1 MDPCQGPGTEPK
13 RTDQSPVAERT
24 TKPQV
29 QRSERS
35 GSGKDHAVQPE
46 RPENTGDCA
55 GAKAQE
61 KQEIPEDI
69 PENPEDIPGQTEL
82 TEDFPEY
89 CPTMT
94 RKAYIGTLSP
104 QEAAEYISGEYVKHK
119 LHTGIL
125 AFPNKIQEWL
135 EKTVD
140 IKGKEVQK

>member
-82 TEDFPEY
+82 TKDFPEY
-89 CPTMT
+89 CPTQT
-94 RKAYIGTLSP
+94 RKAYIDNLTT
-104 QEAAEYISGEYVKHK
+104 EDAAVYISHGLNVV
-119 LHTGIL
+119 IL
-125 AFPNKIQEWL
+125 AYPEKVQKWL
-135 EKTVD
+135 EQEVD
-140 IKGKEVQK
+140 SKGEPSEKNR